1 MLQLCKRGVVRMVQK
16 LSENDIKIEDV
27 EKYEEERA
35 RRFQTRVRAEMKW
48 ELTLEEAKSL
58 LKVAEEFLE
67 DEEEW

>member
-1 MLQLCKRGVVRMVQK
+1 MVKK
-16 LSENDIKIEDV
+16 LSEKDIKLEDV

-35 RRFQTRVRAEMKW
+35 RRFQTRVKGEMKW

-58 LKVAEEFLE
+58 LRVAEEFLE